1 MPACVRLFCADRF
14 YCLCSDGT
22 EEKSGF
28 TNPDFRYLFRTQLS
42 ISYLLFNMAEKD
54 QMSVIDF
61 HSHFL
66 PGIDDGSRSLE
77 ESVRM
82 LAMTQDQGV
91 DFFVATPHFY
101 ADRDRI
107 DDFLARREDAYRK
120 VLGTDIAKP
129 RILLG
134 AEVAFFSGISRAA
147 DINRVCLAGTDI
159 LLLEMPFRTWK
170 EEDIEEVDRLIRRR
184 GFRVMLAHLE
194 RFLMYRE
201 NKGFI
206 YDLMDM
212 DTIVQVNSGSLLK
225 WQRRG
230 PALKLLKYKGI
241 GLLGSDCHRSDV
253 RVQNL
258 GEGRAVLRKKLGDGF
273 MDEMDRLGAD
283 LLNIRR

>member
-1 MPACVRLFCADRF
+1 
-14 YCLCSDGT
+14 
-22 EEKSGF
+22 
-28 TNPDFRYLFRTQLS
+28 
-42 ISYLLFNMAEKD
+42 
-54 QMSVIDF
+54 
-61 HSHFL
+61 
-66 PGIDDGSRSLE
+66 
-77 ESVRM
+77 M
-82 LAMTQDQGV
+82 LAMTRDQGV
-91 DFFVATPHFY
+91 DIVVATPHFY
-101 ADRDRI
+101 PDRDRI
-107 DDFLARREDAYRK
+107 DAFLERRAAAYEK
-120 VLGTDIAKP
+120 VIGTGAPMP
-129 RILLG
+129 RIFLG
-134 AEVAFFSGISRAA
+134 AEVAFFSGISRASGI
-147 DINRVCLAGTDI
+147 DRVCLAGTNI
-159 LLLEMPFRTWK
+159 LLLEMPFRAWK
-170 EEDIEEVDRLIRRR
+170 DEDIEEVESLIKRR
-184 GFRVMLAHLE
+184 GFRIVLAHLE

-283 LLNIRR
+283 LLDIRR